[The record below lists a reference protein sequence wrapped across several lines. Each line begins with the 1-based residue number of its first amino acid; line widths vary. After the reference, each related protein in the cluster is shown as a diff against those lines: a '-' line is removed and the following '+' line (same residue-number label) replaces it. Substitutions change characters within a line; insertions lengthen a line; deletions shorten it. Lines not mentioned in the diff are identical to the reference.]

1 MANEFE
7 QDLVSAGI
15 EFERAPSASM
25 EGEGMGTEEPLAQ
38 FGVHR
43 QAFKAALR
51 INHLLHGRHRAPFIP
66 HSGLR
71 WAMLLFTALMI
82 GLGLM
87 GWMQS

>member
-1 MANEFE
+1 MAKEFE

-15 EFERAPSASM
+15 EFERAPTASM
-25 EGEGMGTEEPLAQ
+25 DEGAGTEEPLAQ

-51 INHLLHGRHRAPFIP
+51 INHLLHGRHRSPFIP

-71 WAMLLFTALMI
+71 WAMLVFTGLMI

-87 GWMQS
+87 GWLQA

>member
-25 EGEGMGTEEPLAQ
+25 EGEGMGKEEPLAQ

-51 INHLLHGRHRAPFIP
+51 INHLLHGRHRSPFIP

-71 WAMLLFTALMI
+71 WAMLVFTGLMI

-87 GWMQS
+87 GWLQA

>member
-51 INHLLHGRHRAPFIP
+51 INRLLHGRHRSPFIP
-66 HSGLR
+66 LSGLR
-71 WAMLLFTALMI
+71 WAMLVFTALMI